1 MAELDSARPT
11 GKIWSVLLT
20 VLGLFAIG
28 SAILVAMRPDLFS
41 FGAAPLVERVSIVPS
56 EAVVGGGQWRLVSQW
71 QGMGDV
77 QKEGSLYLVE
87 FKSIPGWETP
97 APVVLK
103 RGEFNALV
111 EGVYKPAEY
120 SEQTILTL
128 TGATTLAN
136 RLVPELA
143 QFYLTHVG
151 ANEVRKLPGKTA
163 DEITVQGIFYSTR
176 EIRNILIQGVGT
188 PAGFQALKD
197 RTCDVAMAAQKLSSE
212 EARILGNDGVP
223 LALIGHRLGMD
234 GVAVVVHRDN
244 PVQALSVDEVGRI
257 FSGEITNWEQVGGP
271 SAPIK
276 LFVLRDT
283 LGTRRFFDSFFMSG
297 KSMSAS
303 AREVEVHATLPELV
317 SQDPWAIGFCSITLA
332 SECREMPLKFGPA
345 GENVLPTP
353 QAVRSGAYPAS
364 REMYFYMRPNAENVY
379 ALDFVR
385 ISLGDMGQSIVR
397 KFGFV
402 GLRDSGSPH
411 SSRQP
416 QSFVRE
422 AVVTP
427 VPEPPAEDSQAN
439 GTNASVDPGNAHN
452 PSAEASPAV
461 EQASLSAADPSPQP
475 EAPKPVAEASP
486 QAPLTVQAPPPVV
499 SGPLPFLEQF
509 DGEAVSDE
517 TRRKVLQ
524 DYLGGV
530 HGAEH
535 QPMVFR
541 FESGSIDL
549 DQQAHRDVSRVA
561 EMMRAAK
568 YAGKTIILVGF
579 SDSAG
584 MYASNLAISRK
595 RAEAV
600 ARALKAR
607 GVGDVVLLAAGEE
620 GAIERNDSRAGR
632 EVNRRVE
639 LWLK

>member
-20 VLGLFAIG
+20 IVGLFAIG
-28 SAILVAMRPDLFS
+28 SAVLVAMRPDLFS
-41 FGAAPLVERVSIVPS
+41 FGAAPLVERVSIIPP

-71 QGMGDV
+71 QGAGDV

-103 RGEFNALV
+103 KGEFNALV
-111 EGVYKPAEY
+111 EGAYKPAQY

-143 QFYLTHVG
+143 QFYLTHIG

-176 EIRNILIQGVGT
+176 EIRNILIQGLGT
-188 PAGFQALKD
+188 PAGIQALKD
-197 RTCDVAMAAQKLSSE
+197 KACDVAMAAQKMSAE
-212 EARILGNDGVP
+212 EARVLGNGVP
-223 LALIGHRLGMD
+223 LAFTEHRLGMD
-234 GVAVVVHRDN
+234 AVSVVVHRDN

-283 LGTRRFFDSFFMSG
+283 LGTRRFFDAFFMGG
-297 KSMSAS
+297 KSISTS
-303 AREVEVHATLPELV
+303 AREVDVHAALPELV
-317 SQDPWAIGFCSITLA
+317 SQEPWSIGFCSITLA
-332 SECREMPLKFGPA
+332 SECREMALKSDPA
-345 GENVLPTP
+345 AAGVLPTP
-353 QAVRSGAYPAS
+353 QAVRSGAYPAT
-364 REMYFYMRPNAENVY
+364 RDMYFYMRPNTENVY

-385 ISLGDMGQSIVR
+385 ISLGDMGQAIVR

-402 GLRDSGSPH
+402 GLRDAGDQNPARQQP
-411 SSRQP
+411 SSI
-416 QSFVRE
+416 RE
-422 AVVTP
+422 TVVPP
-427 VPEPPAEDSQAN
+427 VAELPSVKAAPAN
-439 GTNASVDPGNAHN
+439 GTNASAGAGDGQKLKAETLPTNASDTEAK
-452 PSAEASPAV
+452 PAPQSAAPQQPAQASP
-461 EQASLSAADPSPQP
+461 PTQP
-475 EAPKPVAEASP
+475 
-486 QAPLTVQAPPPVV
+486 QAPPPVV
-499 SGPLPFLEQF
+499 SGPLPYLEQF

-517 TRRKVLQ
+517 ARRKVLQ

-530 HGAEH
+530 HGAER
-535 QPMVFR
+535 QPVVFR
-541 FESGSIDL
+541 FEPGNLEL
-549 DQQAHRDVSRVA
+549 DQQAYKDVSRVA
-561 EMMRAAK
+561 AMMREAK
-568 YAGKTIILVGF
+568 NAGKTAILVGF
-579 SDSAG
+579 SDSVG
-584 MYASNLAISRK
+584 IYASNLAISRK
-595 RAEAV
+595 RAEVV
-600 ARALKAR
+600 AQSLKTK
-607 GVGDVVLLAAGEE
+607 GGGSIVVLAAGEE

-632 EVNRRVE
+632 EANRRVE